1 MMNDCAMIRLF
12 FAMPAEG
19 MEEALR
25 PVHEELAGYRRA
37 LKAVKPGNYHITL
50 KFLGETDRD
59 ILGRLTNDF
68 RALDPG
74 LPPLPFTLRG
84 LGAFPDIR
92 RARVLW
98 CGLDLDLA
106 AVERVRL
113 LIEDLSAKHGF
124 AKEPRPFQPHL
135 TLARVRKD
143 MKVPSDCAAYV
154 TAHKD
159 TVFGSSL
166 FDRIVLF
173 KSELRKAG
181 PLYTVLEEKKL
192 R

>member
-1 MMNDCAMIRLF
+1 MMNNSAMTRLF

-19 MEEALR
+19 MAEALR
-25 PVHEELAGYRRA
+25 PVHDELAGYRRA
-37 LKAVKPGNYHITL
+37 LKAVEPENYHITL
-50 KFLGETDRD
+50 KFLGETDRGA
-59 ILGRLTNDF
+59 LGRLAGDF
-68 RALDPG
+68 RALHPDLG
-74 LPPLPFTLRG
+74 ALPCTLRG

-98 CGLDLDLA
+98 CGLDLDLVA
-106 AVERVRL
+106 MERVRL
-113 LIEDLSAKHGF
+113 LIEDLSEKHGF

-143 MKVPSDCAAYV
+143 MIVPAECAAYIA
-154 TAHKD
+154 AHQD
-159 TVFGSSL
+159 TVFGTSL

-173 KSELRKAG
+173 KSELRREG
-181 PLYTVLEEKKL
+181 PRYTALEEKKL